1 MPGSIYA
8 ILAMTLIA
16 TGAAAQ
22 VRLPSLP
29 LPAQPLQTPPLQTLQ
44 QTLDQTEPQSLDRL
58 TRLRHLE
65 IGRLIRAN
73 PRFVDAD
80 PNGEPVVR
88 NEILSLAPT
97 DAALDHARSLGF
109 IVDREQSIAA
119 MNIRVVVLRAPQGMT
134 TQKALRTLRDADPAG
149 SYDYNHI
156 YSGGGAIGGSTI
168 GDSAIGDSALG
179 ADASGGRAQSR
190 GATATAGTARDAPA
204 SASPAASSAQS
215 RVRIGLLDSGVDL
228 SHPVFRESM
237 VHAWGCDNRA
247 IPAAHGTAV
256 ASLLIGR
263 SEVFHGVHPDAELY
277 AADVYCGRATG
288 GAVDTLV
295 AALGWMVQERV
306 PVINVSLVGPKNAML
321 ERVIGELIA
330 DGYIIVAAVGND
342 GPAAPPLYP
351 ASYQHVVGVTAVD
364 AHRRVLIEAARGPQ
378 VMFASPGA
386 DLAAAGSDHAYAAVR
401 GTSFAAP
408 FVAALLASGLAAPN
422 SADAAA
428 AVEQLARTAVDLGE
442 PGRDLTYGFG
452 LVGADYRIDP
462 APLIRR

>member
-1 MPGSIYA
+1 MPGSVRT
-8 ILAMTLIA
+8 ILAMTMLT
-16 TGAAAQ
+16 TGATAQ
-22 VRLPSLP
+22 VRLPTLP
-29 LPAQPLQTPPLQTLQ
+29 LPTLPTQTLS
-44 QTLDQTEPQSLDRL
+44 QTLGQAQSQSFDRL
-58 TRLRHLE
+58 SELRHLE

-73 PRFVDAD
+73 ARVVDAD

-88 NEILSLAPT
+88 NEILGLAPT
-97 DAALDHARSLGF
+97 EAALNHARALGF
-109 IVDREQSIAA
+109 VVDREQTIGG
-119 MNIRVVVLRAPQGMT
+119 MDIRVVVLRAPRGMT
-134 TQKALRTLRDADPAG
+134 TQKALRTLREADSGG

-156 YSGGGAIGGSTI
+156 YTGGGALSRGGTETT
-168 GDSAIGDSALG
+168 
-179 ADASGGRAQSR
+179 GRAP
-190 GATATAGTARDAPA
+190 DVPAPA
-204 SASPAASSAQS
+204 PPAAVPDQS

-228 SHPVFRESM
+228 THPVFRESV
-237 VHAWGCDNRA
+237 VHAWGCDNHA
-247 IPAAHGTAV
+247 VPAAHGTAV

-277 AADVYCGRATG
+277 AADVYCGRPTG

-295 AALGWMVQERV
+295 AAFGWMVQERV

-321 ERVIGELIA
+321 ERVIGDLIA
-330 DGYIIVAAVGND
+330 GGYIIVAAVGND

-364 AHRRVLIEAARGPQ
+364 AHRHILIEAARGPQ

-422 SADAAA
+422 SAEAAA
-428 AVEQLARTAVDLGE
+428 AVEQLAKTAIDLGP

-462 APLIRR
+462 VPLIRR

>member
-1 MPGSIYA
+1 MHY
-8 ILAMTLIA
+8 ILAMTMAA
-16 TGAAAQ
+16 TAATAQ
-22 VRLPSLP
+22 VRLPAVP
-29 LPAQPLQTPPLQTLQ
+29 VPALPLQTLP
-44 QTLDQTEPQSLDRL
+44 QTLGQVQSQTLGRL
-58 TRLRHLE
+58 SELRHLE

-73 PRFVDAD
+73 PRVVDAD

-88 NEILSLAPT
+88 NEILGLAPT
-97 DAALDHARSLGF
+97 DAELEHARSLGF
-109 IVDREQSIAA
+109 IVDREQTLGGLD
-119 MNIRVVVLRAPQGMT
+119 IRLVVFKAPQGMST
-134 TQKALRTLRDADPAG
+134 KKALRALREADPGA

-156 YSGGGAIGGSTI
+156 YSGGGAVSR
-168 GDSAIGDSALG
+168 
-179 ADASGGRAQSR
+179 GGRETID
-190 GATATAGTARDAPA
+190 TASHDAPA
-204 SASPAASSAQS
+204 SVAPPADPARS
-215 RVRIGLLDSGVDL
+215 RARIGLLDSGVDV
-228 SHPVFRESM
+228 SHPVFRES
-237 VHAWGCDNRA
+237 VVYAWGCDNHSV
-247 IPAAHGTAV
+247 PAAHGTAV

-263 SEVFHGVHPDAELY
+263 SEVFRGVHPDAELY
-277 AADVYCGRATG
+277 AADVYCGRPTG

-295 AALGWMVQERV
+295 AAFGWMVQERV

-321 ERVIGELIA
+321 ERVIGNLIA
-330 DGYIIVAAVGND
+330 GGYVIVAAVGND

-364 AHRRVLIEAARGPQ
+364 AHRHVLIEAARGPQ

-422 SADAAA
+422 TAEAAA
-428 AVEQLARTAVDLGE
+428 AIQQLAKTAIALGP